1 MTLLGA
7 SQYIDELQREE
18 ADSQKKMIELQ
29 GELLNCKDAQI
40 SGMQQA
46 VQSEI
51 RNLKSEVT
59 DTVKS
64 GIVSYSEAVKKSSSC
79 SAAVPPENLQKM
91 LKKVVEDEDRSKN
104 LMIFGLDECADDK
117 LNESV
122 VEVLETLE
130 EKPKVET
137 VCRIGAVKVG
147 YRRPVKI
154 VFRNSEIV
162 HQILLKSK
170 KLKNIANFRSV
181 FLAPDRCPEERKKHR
196 ELILQLKEKRKVD
209 SNKRHVI
216 RNGQIVSLENNR
228 QT

>member
-1 MTLLGA
+1 
-7 SQYIDELQREE
+7 
-18 ADSQKKMIELQ
+18 
-29 GELLNCKDAQI
+29 
-40 SGMQQA
+40 
-46 VQSEI
+46 
-51 RNLKSEVT
+51 
-59 DTVKS
+59 
-64 GIVSYSEAVKKSSSC
+64 
-79 SAAVPPENLQKM
+79 
-91 LKKVVEDEDRSKN
+91 
-104 LMIFGLDECADDK
+104 MIFGLDECAYDK
-117 LNESV
+117 LNESF

-137 VCRIGAVKVG
+137 VGRIGAVKVG
-147 YRRPVKI
+147 YRRPVRI